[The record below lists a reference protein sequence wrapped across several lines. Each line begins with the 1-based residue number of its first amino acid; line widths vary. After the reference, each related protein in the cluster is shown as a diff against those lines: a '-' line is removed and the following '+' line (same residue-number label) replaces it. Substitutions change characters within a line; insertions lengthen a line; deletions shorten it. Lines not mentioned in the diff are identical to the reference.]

1 MYQDNCEIKLYKE
14 FKYISKLILHKKGGE
29 GLRFNVELL
38 LKNESFPKDKN
49 RVILSLLKHNFNS
62 YNEDYYLKL
71 YKETPTNTKDFTFS
85 LFMKDCKFLRD
96 EIVIPDK
103 KILLNFSTYSI
114 EEGITFYN
122 SFLQNKGLEYK
133 IKNNT
138 LKIGKIN
145 LIREKAIK
153 TDEVLLKT
161 LSPISVREH
170 NGDNKTTWYHSLNDD
185 KGKEVFLKNFKHQ
198 FNDIFGNDR
207 LLDSEELEIEILR
220 NKEVKVK
227 HYGIE
232 VLGNI
237 STLKIKGKP
246 YILDYIY
253 KAGIG
258 SQRSAGFGM
267 IDLV

>member
-1 MYQDNCEIKLYKE
+1 
-14 FKYISKLILHKKGGE
+14 
-29 GLRFNVELL
+29 LRFNIEVL
-38 LKNESFPKDKN
+38 LKSESIPKDKN
-49 RVILSLLKHNFNS
+49 RIILSLLKHNFNS
-62 YNEDYYLKL
+62 YNEEYYSKL
-71 YKETPTNTKDFTFS
+71 YEETPSNTKDFTFS
-85 LFMKDCKFLRD
+85 LFMKDCKFLRE

-103 KILLNFSTYSI
+103 RILLNFSTYSI

-122 SFLQNKGLEYK
+122 SFLQNKGLAYK

-138 LKIGKIN
+138 LEIGKIN
-145 LIREKAIK
+145 LIREKSIK
-153 TDEVLLKT
+153 TEEVLLKT

-170 NGDNKTTWYHSLNDD
+170 YGDNKKTWYHSLSDN
-185 KGKEVFLKNFKHQ
+185 KGKEVLMKNFKHQ
-198 FNDIFGNDR
+198 FNDAFGDER
-207 LLDSEELEIEILR
+207 ELDIEELEIEILR

-237 STLKIKGKP
+237 STLKIKGKS

-258 SQRSAGFGM
+258 SQRSTGFGM
-267 IDLV
+267 VDLV